1 MISDNIIIQVIIY
14 FTLITLI
21 HYLYRFFKDTL
32 TIPKV
37 KDLVNTPRNDYA
49 KMYASFN
56 KENIEDPEP
65 QEANTTEMKDEL
77 KSFFKSLNTDAVIP
91 DDNIQEAQNVTQ
103 TTTFAGSNNGIA
115 SVNSF
120 NYNDELSYSSY

>member
-1 MISDNIIIQVIIY
+1 MISDNIIIQEVIY

-56 KENIEDPEP
+56 KEKIETPEP

-77 KSFFKSLNTDAVIP
+77 KSFFKSLNTDTVIP
-91 DDNIQEAQNVTQ
+91 DDNIQETQNTTQ
-103 TTTFAGSNNGIA
+103 TSTFVGANNGIS

-120 NYNDELSYSSY
+120 TYNDELSYSSY

>member
-56 KENIEDPEP
+56 KEKIEVPEP

-77 KSFFKSLNTDAVIP
+77 KSFFKSLNTDTVIP
-91 DDNIQEAQNVTQ
+91 DDNIQETQNPTQ
-103 TTTFAGSNNGIA
+103 TSTFVGANNGIS